1 MKLILSLVATLVLSC
16 AVLASNENENIEKN
30 VNASKTKTT
39 TNTTTNKTTQV
50 QVIGTVMDEVNN
62 ESLAG
67 ASILIDGVKHYSDLD
82 GNFVVKNIVPGNH
95 QIVVELISYEPKA
108 LDVNV
113 QKDTKIHVD
122 LVRK

>member
-39 TNTTTNKTTQV
+39 TNTTTQV
-50 QVIGTVMDEVNN
+50 QVIGSVMDEVNN

-82 GNFVVKNIVPGNH
+82 GNFVVKNLAPGKH

-108 LDVNV
+108 MDINV
-113 QKDTKIHVD
+113 QKDIKINVG
-122 LVRK
+122 LVQK